1 MTNDAVFLKSFFPN
15 VVPLWHGDDGV
26 LDAINQTLYMTFW
39 TSLVAGIIGL
49 LLGILLLVTDEHGIL
64 ENRPFYSVLDK
75 VVNVFRSIPFVI
87 LLAILNGVTRLIVGT
102 GIGSTAALVPL
113 IVGSA
118 PFYARQVQNALLTV
132 DAGVVEAAQA
142 MGISPLGIIF
152 RVYLRE
158 GLSELIRVSVL
169 TIISIIGLTAMA
181 GAIGGGGLGNLAI
194 NTGYLRYEND
204 VIWVS
209 LIFILILVFI
219 VQFIGDLLA
228 RKTHH

>member
-1 MTNDAVFLKSFFPN
+1 MGIIEKFFPN
-15 VVPLWHGDDGV
+15 VVPLWSGPDGV
-26 LDAINQTLYMTFW
+26 VDAINQTLYMTFW
-39 TSLVAGIIGL
+39 TTLVAGIIGL
-49 LLGILLLVTDEHGIL
+49 IVGILLLLTGQHGL
-64 ENRPFYSVLDK
+64 WENRPFYSVLDK
-75 VVNVFRSIPFVI
+75 LVNVFRSIPFII
-87 LLAILNGVTRLIVGT
+87 LLAVLNDVTRFIVHT
-102 GIGSTAALVPL
+102 GIGPTAALVPL
-113 IVGSA
+113 IAGAA

-132 DAGVVEAAQA
+132 DPGVVEAAES
-142 MGISPLGIIF
+142 MGLSPMQIVF

-194 NTGYLRYEND
+194 NTGYLRYQND

-209 LIFILILVFI
+209 LIFIMILVFA
-219 VQFIGDLLA
+219 VQFIGDIFA

>member
-1 MTNDAVFLKSFFPN
+1 MNIIEKFFPN
-15 VVPLWHGDDGV
+15 VVPLWNGDGGV
-26 LDAINQTLYMTFW
+26 VEAINQTIYMTVW
-39 TSLVAGIIGL
+39 TTIVAGIIGL
-49 LLGILLLVTDEHGIL
+49 FVGILLLLTDEHGLL

-75 VVNVFRSIPFVI
+75 LVNIFRSIPFII
-87 LLAILNGVTRLIVGT
+87 LLAALNNFTRLIVHT
-102 GIGSTAALVPL
+102 GIGPTAALVPL
-113 IVGSA
+113 VVGTA

-132 DAGVVEAAQA
+132 DAGVIEAAQA
-142 MGISPLGIIF
+142 MGVSPLGIVF

-181 GAIGGGGLGNLAI
+181 GVIGGGGLGNLAI

-209 LIFILILVFI
+209 LIFILIMVFI
-219 VQFIGDLLA
+219 VQFIGDFFA

>member
-1 MTNDAVFLKSFFPN
+1 MNIFDKFFPN
-15 VVPLWHGDDGV
+15 VGPLWSGDGGV
-26 LDAINQTLYMTFW
+26 VEAINQTIYMTFW
-39 TSLVAGIIGL
+39 TTVVAGIIGL
-49 LLGILLLVTDEHGIL
+49 VVGVLLLLTDEHGLL

-75 VVNVFRSIPFVI
+75 LVNIFRSIPFII
-87 LLAILNGVTRLIVGT
+87 LLAALNDFTRLLVHT
-102 GIGSTAALVPL
+102 GIGPTAALVPL
-113 IVGSA
+113 IVGTA
-118 PFYARQVQNALLTV
+118 PFFARQVQNALLTV

-142 MGISPLGIIF
+142 MGISPLGIVF

-204 VIWVS
+204 VIWIS
-209 LIFILILVFI
+209 LIFILIMVFI
-219 VQFIGDLLA
+219 VQFIGDFFA

>member
-1 MTNDAVFLKSFFPN
+1 MNLIEKFLPN
-15 VVPLWHGDDGV
+15 VIPLWSGDDGFTG
-26 LDAINQTLYMTFW
+26 AINQTLYMTFW
-39 TSLVAGIIGL
+39 TTLVAGLIGL
-49 LLGILLLVTDEHGIL
+49 FVGILLLLTDEHGLL

-75 VVNVFRSIPFVI
+75 LVNIFRSIPFII
-87 LLAILNGVTRLIVGT
+87 LLAALNDFTRLIVGT
-102 GIGSTAALVPL
+102 GIGSRAALVPL
-113 IVGSA
+113 IVGAA

-132 DAGVVEAAQA
+132 DPGVIEAAQA
-142 MGISPLGIIF
+142 MGVSPIGIVF

-194 NTGYLRYEND
+194 NTGYLRYQND
-204 VIWVS
+204 VIWVC
-209 LIFILILVFI
+209 LIFILILVFV

>member
-1 MTNDAVFLKSFFPN
+1 MDLITKFFPN
-15 VVPLWHGDDGV
+15 VVPLWDGPGGV
-26 LDAINQTLYMTFW
+26 VEAINQTIYMTVW
-39 TSLVAGIIGL
+39 TTLVAGLIGL
-49 LLGILLLVTDEHGIL
+49 IVGIALLLTDEHGLL
-64 ENRPFYSVLDK
+64 ENRPFYTVLDK
-75 VVNVFRSIPFVI
+75 LVNVFRSIPFII
-87 LLAILNGVTRLIVGT
+87 LLAALNDVTRAIVHT
-102 GIGSTAALVPL
+102 GIGPTAALVPL
-113 IVGSA
+113 IAGAA

-132 DAGVVEAAQA
+132 NSGVVEAASA
-142 MGISPLGIIF
+142 MGLTPLQIVF

-194 NTGYLRYEND
+194 NTGYLRYQND

-209 LIFILILVFI
+209 LIFILIMVFI
-219 VQFIGDLLA
+219 VQFIGDVLA